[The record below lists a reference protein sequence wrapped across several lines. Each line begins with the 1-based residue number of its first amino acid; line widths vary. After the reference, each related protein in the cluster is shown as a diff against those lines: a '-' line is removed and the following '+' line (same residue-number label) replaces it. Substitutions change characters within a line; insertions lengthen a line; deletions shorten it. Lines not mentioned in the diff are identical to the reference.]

1 MNDYVGRHR
10 LPEEH
15 SQHRE
20 AGQTIAK
27 GHWWEHFQL
36 FTHEQPLSTPTQE
49 DAS

>member
-27 GHWWEHFQL
+27 GHWWQL
-36 FTHEQPLSTPTQE
+36 FTHEQPLRTPTEE
-49 DAS
+49 DGA